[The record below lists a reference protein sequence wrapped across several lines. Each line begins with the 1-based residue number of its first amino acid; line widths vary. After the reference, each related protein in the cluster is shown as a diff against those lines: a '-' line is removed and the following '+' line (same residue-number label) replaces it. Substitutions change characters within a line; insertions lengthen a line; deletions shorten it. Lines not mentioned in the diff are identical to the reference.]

1 MNNERALVAG
11 ADAHQHFLD
20 SQVNIFLFDLKNEA
34 SEHGFKLGESW
45 NVQMVTDDE
54 ITSLKRLHNPVIYM
68 RLKPLALL
76 HVYQQVKIKLK
87 HFVNKSEADISEA
100 DVARDG
106 KNYLAAYPLR
116 NSRK

>member
-11 ADAHQHFLD
+11 ADAQQHFLD

-34 SEHGFKLGESW
+34 NEHGFKLGESW
-45 NVQMVTDDE
+45 HVQMVTDDE
-54 ITSLKRLHNPVIYM
+54 IASLKRIHNPVIYM
-68 RLKPLALL
+68 RLKPPVLL

-87 HFVNKSEADISEA
+87 YLVNKDDATISVA
-100 DVARDG
+100 DVSRDG